1 MRTKKNEIAID
12 ILNQLLKEQITLLG
26 QLPKTPNNDMAK
38 ALASG
43 KVQAYEKALAILK
56 DLR

>member
-1 MRTKKNEIAID
+1 MRTKKIEIAID
-12 ILNQLLKEQITLLG
+12 ILNQLLNEQITLLG
-26 QLPKTPNNDMAK
+26 QLPNTPNNDMAK

-43 KVQAYEKALAILK
+43 QVQAYEKALAILK

>member
-1 MRTKKNEIAID
+1 MRTKKIEIAID
-12 ILNQLLKEQITLLG
+12 ILNQLLNEQITLLG
-26 QLPKTPNNDMAK
+26 QLPNTPNNDMGK

-43 KVQAYEKALAILK
+43 QVQAYEKALAILK

>member
-1 MRTKKNEIAID
+1 MRTKKIEIAID
-12 ILNQLLKEQITLLG
+12 ILNQLLNEQITLLG
-26 QLPKTPNNDMAK
+26 QLPKTPNNDMVK